1 MKRFLLM
8 LLVLCLLTP
17 SALAAGKG
25 YTVRN
30 GDRDTPSVA
39 LTIDD
44 CINMDQVQR
53 AVELCRQ
60 YNVQVTFFVVGKS
73 LRTQDRQLWQDAL
86 DAGCEIGN
94 HTWSHSMLPALSTDL
109 IHYEMKQTQVKLD
122 EVLGYH
128 YPMQVMRP
136 PWGKLT
142 QRQNAISDKRVVDA
156 IEAEGYLHAVKWD
169 VSQTDAEK
177 ALKKVRNGSILLY
190 HANQKDLDCL
200 ETLIPA
206 LLEQGYACV
215 TVSQLLGQEA
225 VKAE

>member
-1 MKRFLLM
+1 
-8 LLVLCLLTP
+8 
-17 SALAAGKG
+17 
-25 YTVRN
+25 
-30 GDRDTPSVA
+30 
-39 LTIDD
+39 
-44 CINMDQVQR
+44 
-53 AVELCRQ
+53 
-60 YNVQVTFFVVGKS
+60 
-73 LRTQDRQLWQDAL
+73 
-86 DAGCEIGN
+86 
-94 HTWSHSMLPALSTDL
+94 
-109 IHYEMKQTQVKLD
+109 
-122 EVLGYH
+122 
-128 YPMQVMRP
+128 MQVMRP

-206 LLEQGYACV
+206 LLEQGDACV
-215 TVSQLLGQEA
+215 TVSQLLGLEA